1 MAIIEASIEGPMG
14 KPSLTGTVVTVPAM
28 GMTIRFTPGK
38 TPTNRVKAICTP
50 TRSFEPLTLAEFA
63 SAASLPGR
71 TQSGFDGATIIA
83 EGTYDT
89 VAKVLDADFID
100 VEPSETVL
108 IGALTRVSP
117 TAASP
122 LAINGVD
129 VFMLTDARLP
139 ANRKNK
145 NGAPVFYN
153 QYSFPMKI
161 SSAIPSDVVGATD
174 VPSSVEGYYG
184 DHPTDPG
191 KKAFHAFLFEY
202 GDTGTLADDPV
213 VTPQISIER
222 SPQFRDEGAL
232 WNVRARGTLSALHPN
247 ASPLNQQLMLFVVN
261 DQGAA
266 LPVPGGLDVELDD
279 LNDGFVR
286 WRLRTELAKT
296 GVLVDPPRALLIR
309 NITAEQM
316 TGKMVSD
323 TYEID
328 IREA

>member
-1 MAIIEASIEGPMG
+1 MAQIEASIEGPMG
-14 KPSLTGTVVTVPAM
+14 IPSLMGNVVNIPAM
-28 GMTIRFTPGK
+28 GITIRFTPGK
-38 TPTNRVKAICTP
+38 TVTNRDKAIRTP
-50 TRSFEPLTLAEFA
+50 TRSFEPLTLAEFT
-63 SAASLPGR
+63 SAVSLPGR
-71 TQSGFDGATIIA
+71 TQGGFDGATIIA

-89 VAKVLDADFID
+89 VAKLLDADFVD

-117 TAASP
+117 VAASP

-129 VFMLTDARLP
+129 VFMLRDTRLP

-161 SSAIPSDVVGATD
+161 DSAVPSDTAGASEA
-174 VPSSVEGYYG
+174 PSSVEGYYG
-184 DHPTDPG
+184 DHPTDAG

-202 GDTGTLADDPV
+202 GDTGKLVDDPV
-213 VTPQISIER
+213 ATPQISIER
-222 SPQFRDEGAL
+222 APQFRDEGTL

-247 ASPLNQQLMLFVVN
+247 ASPLNQQLMLFIVN

-266 LPVPGGLDVELDD
+266 IPIPGGLDIELDD
-279 LNDGFVR
+279 LDDGFVR
-286 WRLRTELAKT
+286 WRLRTELAKS

-316 TGKMVSD
+316 TGKAVFD

-328 IREA
+328 VREA

>member
-14 KPSLTGTVVTVPAM
+14 KPSLNGTVVNVPAM
-28 GMTIRFTPGK
+28 GITVRFTPGK
-38 TPTNRVKAICTP
+38 TATNRVKAISTP
-50 TRSFEPLTLAEFA
+50 TRSFEPLTLAEFT
-63 SAASLPGR
+63 STVSLPGR
-71 TQSGFDGATIIA
+71 TLGGFEGATIIA
-83 EGTYDT
+83 EGTFDT

-117 TAASP
+117 AAASP

-129 VFMLTDARLP
+129 VFMLRDSRLP

-153 QYSFPMKI
+153 QYSFPMDI
-161 SSAIPSDVVGATD
+161 NSAVTSDTAGATD
-174 VPSSVEGYYG
+174 APSSVEGFYG
-184 DHPTDPG
+184 DHPTDAG

-202 GDTGTLADDPV
+202 GDTGVLADRPD

-222 SPQFRDEGAL
+222 APQFRDEGTL

-247 ASPLNQQLMLFVVN
+247 VSPLNQQLMLFVLN

-266 LPVPGGLDVELDD
+266 MPIPGGLDIDLDD

-286 WRLRTELAKT
+286 WRLRTELAKS

-316 TGKMVSD
+316 TGKAVFD

-328 IREA
+328 VREA